1 MIAGTFL
8 TNNISG
14 FLLLKYLFIL
24 ISDISLFK
32 SAKGIEITI
41 LPALVIYI
49 PVTSFELQD
58 VL

>member
-32 SAKGIEITI
+32 SVKGIEITI
-41 LPALVIYI
+41 LPVLVIYI
-49 PVTSFELQD
+49 PATSSELQD